1 MYLTFFL
8 LMELKDFIA
17 ASLEGIADGIIE
29 SNIRL
34 SDKGLIVSPSIKRI
48 NDRTEI
54 QTSIVHD
61 IEFNVF
67 VEESNE
73 VKEEGKAGIKILSAG
88 INNKKEGKQGTS
100 LSFKIPVI
108 YPQNYFLLSEKTFDH
123 LDNKENGN
131 NNGYYIYKDV

>member
-1 MYLTFFL
+1 MD
-8 LMELKDFIA
+8 LKDFIT

-29 SNIRL
+29 SSIRL
-34 SDKGLIVSPSIKRI
+34 SDKGLIVSPSVKRV
-48 NDRTEI
+48 NDRSENQI
-54 QTSIVHD
+54 AMVHD

-73 VKEEGKAGIKILSAG
+73 VKEEGKAGIKVLSAG

-108 YPQNYFLLSEKTFDH
+108 YPQNYFLLSEKTFENHD
-123 LDNKENGN
+123 DKENGD

>member
-1 MYLTFFL
+1 
-8 LMELKDFIA
+8 MELKDFIA

-29 SNIRL
+29 SSIRL
-34 SDKGLIVSPSIKRI
+34 SDKGFIVSPSIGRV
-48 NDRTEI
+48 NDRSTEHI
-54 QTSIVHD
+54 SLVHD

-73 VKEEGKAGIKILSAG
+73 IKGEGKAGIQVFSAG

-108 YPQNYFLLSEKTFDH
+108 YPQNYFLLSEKTFEH
-123 LDNKENGN
+123 LDDKEKCD
-131 NNGYYIYKDV
+131 NNGYYKYKDV

>member
-1 MYLTFFL
+1 
-8 LMELKDFIA
+8 MELKDFIA

-29 SNIRL
+29 SSIRL
-34 SDKGLIVSPSIKRI
+34 SDKGFIVSPSIRRV
-48 NDRTEI
+48 NDRSTEHI
-54 QTSIVHD
+54 SLVHD

-73 VKEEGKAGIKILSAG
+73 IKGEGKAGIQVFSAG

-108 YPQNYFLLSEKTFDH
+108 YPQNYFLLSEKTFKH
-123 LDNKENGN
+123 LDDKEKCD
-131 NNGYYIYKDV
+131 NNGYYKYKDV